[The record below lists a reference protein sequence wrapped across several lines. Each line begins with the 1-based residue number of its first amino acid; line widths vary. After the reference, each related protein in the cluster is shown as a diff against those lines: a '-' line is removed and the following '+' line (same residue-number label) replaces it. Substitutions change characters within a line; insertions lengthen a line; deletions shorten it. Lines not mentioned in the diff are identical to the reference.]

1 MADRDTDELLRG
13 QLSRRGILKCMTWAG
28 TGVLWTLSGGMPRS
42 IGLVDEASAAQL
54 PAGAFTFLQISDSHV
69 GFDKPANPNALGTLQ
84 EAIAKINA
92 MPVQPSFIIHT
103 GDISHLSKDKEF
115 DDADQAIKM
124 TNKKIFFVPGEHD
137 MLDDENG
144 KAFLQR
150 YGKETKG
157 AGWYSFE
164 QHGIHFIGLVNVVN
178 LKAGGLGNLGD
189 DQLEWLEQDVSALS
203 SSTPIVVFAHIPLWT
218 VYPEWGW
225 GTEDG
230 AQALSYLTR
239 FGSVTV
245 LNGHIHQIMQKVEGH
260 VSFHTAMSTAFP
272 QPAPGT
278 APSPGPMKV
287 PDDQLRKL
295 LGITTVNFVQGNK
308 PLAVIDRPLAGA

>member
-124 TNKKIFFVPGEHD
+124 TNK
-137 MLDDENG
+137 
-144 KAFLQR
+144 
-150 YGKETKG
+150 
-157 AGWYSFE
+157 
-164 QHGIHFIGLVNVVN
+164 
-178 LKAGGLGNLGD
+178 
-189 DQLEWLEQDVSALS
+189 
-203 SSTPIVVFAHIPLWT
+203 
-218 VYPEWGW
+218 
-225 GTEDG
+225 
-230 AQALSYLTR
+230 
-239 FGSVTV
+239 
-245 LNGHIHQIMQKVEGH
+245 
-260 VSFHTAMSTAFP
+260 
-272 QPAPGT
+272 
-278 APSPGPMKV
+278 
-287 PDDQLRKL
+287 
-295 LGITTVNFVQGNK
+295 
-308 PLAVIDRPLAGA
+308 

>member
-42 IGLVDEASAAQL
+42 IGLVDEASAAPP

-144 KAFLQR
+144 KAYLQR

-157 AGWYSFE
+157 AGWYSFD

-178 LKAGGLGNLGD
+178 LEAGGLGNLGD
-189 DQLEWLEQDVSALS
+189 DQLEWLEQDVSVLS
-203 SSTPIVVFAHIPLWT
+203 PILPSTSVRWRRATASTSLQFRSASCARTNRARTSSMVKPRSR
-218 VYPEWGW
+218 
-225 GTEDG
+225 D
-230 AQALSYLTR
+230 R
-239 FGSVTV
+239 FTNARRFTS
-245 LNGHIHQIMQKVEGH
+245 
-260 VSFHTAMSTAFP
+260 
-272 QPAPGT
+272 
-278 APSPGPMKV
+278 
-287 PDDQLRKL
+287 LR
-295 LGITTVNFVQGNK
+295 
-308 PLAVIDRPLAGA
+308 P